1 MQLSVNSKLPSPA
14 IDASKGKGSK
24 EKEEDRDVGTDGDG
38 KEIGRS
44 GDDQIAQALGVRI
57 LQKTLSLGM
66 TR

>member
-1 MQLSVNSKLPSPA
+1 MLP
-14 IDASKGKGSK
+14 K
-24 EKEEDRDVGTDGDG
+24 EKEARRRKKTVLQGQTEMG
-38 KEIGRS
+38 KEIAKF